1 MAEIFG
7 RQTGTKR
14 HVIHSGRIDAEAR
27 CCRAK
32 VSVFLRLGKLDV
44 PTTGKTEADV
54 QPMGL
59 LWPDMAHSVAFLL
72 EVALPY

>member
-7 RQTGTKR
+7 RQTGTQR
-14 HVIHSGRIDAEAR
+14 HVVHSGRIDAEAR

-32 VSVFLRLGKLDV
+32 MSVFPRLRKPDV
-44 PTTGKTEADV
+44 STTGKTEADI
-54 QPMGL
+54 QLMGL
-59 LWPDMAHSVAFLL
+59 VRLDMAHNVAFLL